1 MKSIKMIRSIIP
13 IVTIL
18 LILCYPLLQAQNSTT
33 VRANGESEVVVITAT
48 DYAFEAPDEIESGW
62 RNIRF
67 SNEGE
72 DPHLILFSRLPEGK
86 TVDDYLTEAGPP
98 FNKAWYQLRDG
109 KITPQEITG
118 ILGKTVPEWFWGV
131 ERMGGAGLVMR
142 GGVAETTINLPP
154 GNYAMECY
162 IKTEDGEI
170 HFMEG
175 MARPIRVLDKNSGGT
190 APKADL
196 LIKVS
201 NTELE
206 VHGDL
211 TAGKRV
217 VEVQITEKPDKGL
230 GHDVHVARLGAGA
243 NLQEVVQWMNWYS
256 PNGMREPTPDHATF
270 IGGMHFLPLNSPGYF
285 TIDLSPGRYLFVSGA
300 AADKGIFQ
308 EIRVK

>member
-1 MKSIKMIRSIIP
+1 MP
-13 IVTIL
+13 
-18 LILCYPLLQAQNSTT
+18 
-33 VRANGESEVVVITAT
+33 
-48 DYAFEAPDEIESGW
+48 
-62 RNIRF
+62 
-67 SNEGE
+67 
-72 DPHLILFSRLPEGK
+72 
-86 TVDDYLTEAGPP
+86 
-98 FNKAWYQLRDG
+98 
-109 KITPQEITG
+109 
-118 ILGKTVPEWFWGV
+118 
-131 ERMGGAGLVMR
+131 

-190 APKADL
+190 APKADM

-201 NTELE
+201 NNELE
-206 VHGDL
+206 VLGDR

-256 PNGMREPTPDHATF
+256 PNGMREPTPDHAIF

-300 AADKGIFQ
+300 AAHKGIFQ